1 MNSFII
7 GLIVFV
13 IFSIVSYYIYKN
25 ITKKNKNNFVTND
38 EFNLTKNTDS
48 VIMLF
53 YVDWCKYSK
62 KTITTWD
69 EITSNITDNKYNNK
83 YKIIFKKIN
92 CDTDKELATTYKIKE
107 YPTIILVNNDKKY
120 IYDANL
126 SKETLDLFIDTVL
139 NK

>member
-1 MNSFII
+1 M
-7 GLIVFV
+7 
-13 IFSIVSYYIYKN
+13 
-25 ITKKNKNNFVTND
+25 TKKDKNKFVTNN

-48 VIMLF
+48 VLMLF

-62 KTITTWD
+62 NTITTWD
-69 EITSNITDNKYNNK
+69 EITNNITDNKYNNK
-83 YKIIFKKIN
+83 YKISFKKID
-92 CDTDKELATTYKIKE
+92 CDKEQELATMYKIKE

-126 SKETLDLFIDTVL
+126 SKDTLDLFIDTVL